1 MIITRTPLRISFFG
15 GGTDYPVYYRKH
27 GGKILS
33 TTISKY
39 NYLTVRELPPFFD
52 HKYRIR
58 YFKSEYKNTIKEI
71 DHPSVRECL
80 KFLDFSKGIEL
91 VHTGDVPAMSGLGSS
106 SAFSVGMLHSLYALK
121 GEFVTKRKLALE
133 AIDIEQNRI
142 GESVG
147 SQDQVAAAFGGLNII
162 EFMKNG
168 QINVT
173 PVTIS
178 SQRIKDL
185 EKSIVIFFTGI
196 SRSASEIAQTQIL
209 ESENKTKELDLM
221 KDMVDEAVGILYS
234 KQRNLDDFGHLLNES
249 WQLKRSITQKI
260 SNDFIDS
267 VYERGIKAGAI
278 GGKLLGAGGGG
289 FIAFYVNERKRKRL
303 IEQMSDLL
311 HVPFHFD
318 QMGSHIIHYSK

>member
-1 MIITRTPLRISFFG
+1 LIITRTPLRISFFG

-58 YFKSEYKNTIKEI
+58 YFKSEYKNLIEEI

-80 KFLDFSKGIEL
+80 KFLDYSKGIEL

>member
-1 MIITRTPLRISFFG
+1 LIITRTPLRISFFG

-58 YFKSEYKNTIKEI
+58 YFKSEYKNLIEEI

>member
-58 YFKSEYKNTIKEI
+58 YFKSEYKNLIEEI

-80 KFLDFSKGIEL
+80 KFLDYSKGIEL

-289 FIAFYVNERKRKRL
+289 FIAFYVNERNRKRL
-303 IEQMSDLL
+303 IKQMSDLL

>member
-71 DHPSVRECL
+71 EHPSVRECL

-121 GEFVTKRKLALE
+121 GEFVTKRKLAIE

-147 SQDQVAAAFGGLNII
+147 SQDQVAAAFGGLNVI

-209 ESENKTKELDLM
+209 ESENKIKELDLM

-289 FIAFYVNERKRKRL
+289 FIAFYVNERNRKRL
-303 IEQMSDLL
+303 IKQMSDLL

>member
-58 YFKSEYKNTIKEI
+58 YFKSEYKNLIEEI

-289 FIAFYVNERKRKRL
+289 FITFYVNERNRKRL

>member
-58 YFKSEYKNTIKEI
+58 YFKSEYKNLIEEI

>member
-1 MIITRTPLRISFFG
+1 LIITRTPLRISFFG

-71 DHPSVRECL
+71 EHPSVRECL

-121 GEFVTKRKLALE
+121 GEFVTKRKLAIE

-147 SQDQVAAAFGGLNII
+147 SQDQVAAAFGGLNVI

-209 ESENKTKELDLM
+209 ESENKIKELDLM

-289 FIAFYVNERKRKRL
+289 FIAFYVNERNRKRL
-303 IEQMSDLL
+303 IKQMSDLL

>member
-1 MIITRTPLRISFFG
+1 LIITRTPLRISFFG

-58 YFKSEYKNTIKEI
+58 YFKSEYKNLIEEI

-80 KFLDFSKGIEL
+80 KFLDYSKGIEL

-121 GEFVTKRKLALE
+121 GEFVTKRKLAIE

>member
-1 MIITRTPLRISFFG
+1 LIITRTPLRISFFG

-58 YFKSEYKNTIKEI
+58 YFKSEYKNLIEEI

-80 KFLDFSKGIEL
+80 KFLDYSKGIEL

-209 ESENKTKELDLM
+209 ESENKIKELDLM

-289 FIAFYVNERKRKRL
+289 FIAFYVNERNRKRL
-303 IEQMSDLL
+303 IKQMSDLL

>member
-1 MIITRTPLRISFFG
+1 LIITRTPLRISFFG
-15 GGTDYPVYYRKH
+15 GGTDYPVYYRKN

-58 YFKSEYKNTIKEI
+58 YFKSEYKNLIEEI

-185 EKSIVIFFTGI
+185 EKSIVIFYTGI

-289 FIAFYVNERKRKRL
+289 FITFYVNERNRKRL

>member
-58 YFKSEYKNTIKEI
+58 YFKSEYKNLIEEI

-178 SQRIKDL
+178 SQRIKDF

-289 FIAFYVNERKRKRL
+289 FIAFYVNERNRKRL
-303 IEQMSDLL
+303 IEQMSGLL

>member
-58 YFKSEYKNTIKEI
+58 YFKSEYKNLIEEI

-80 KFLDFSKGIEL
+80 KFLDYSKGIEL

-147 SQDQVAAAFGGLNII
+147 SQDQVAAAFGGLKII

-289 FIAFYVNERKRKRL
+289 FIAFYVNERNRKRL

>member
-1 MIITRTPLRISFFG
+1 LIITRTPFRISFFG

-33 TTISKY
+33 STISKY

-58 YFKSEYKNTIKEI
+58 YFKSEYKNLIEEI

-121 GEFVTKRKLALE
+121 GEFVTKRKLAIE

-142 GESVG
+142 GEYVG
-147 SQDQVAAAFGGLNII
+147 SQDQVAAAFGGLNLI
-162 EFMKNG
+162 EFLKDG
-168 QINVT
+168 RIIVT
-173 PVTIS
+173 PLTIS
-178 SQRIKDL
+178 QKRLQQL
-185 EKSIVIFFTGI
+185 EDSIVLFFTGL
-196 SRSASEIAQTQIL
+196 SRTASEIAETQIRETKNKIEEL
-209 ESENKTKELDLM
+209 NLMKSMVDDAINILYSENKSLD
-221 KDMVDEAVGILYS
+221 E
-234 KQRNLDDFGHLLNES
+234 FGELLNES
-249 WQLKRSITQKI
+249 WKIKRGLTKKI
-260 SNDFIDS
+260 SNEYIDS
-267 VYERGIKAGAI
+267 VYRRGIKAGAI

-289 FIAFYVNERKRKRL
+289 FIAFYVNEGNRKRL

-311 HVPFHFD
+311 HVPFHFE
-318 QMGSHIIHYSK
+318 QMGSHIVHYST

>member
-71 DHPSVRECL
+71 EHPSVRECL

>member
-58 YFKSEYKNTIKEI
+58 YFKSEYKNLIEEI

-80 KFLDFSKGIEL
+80 KFLDYSKGIEL